1 MTVDGNANNDKDNI
15 KTIMV
20 ILIIIPVDTNT

>member
-1 MTVDGNANNDKDNI
+1 MIVDGNANNDKDNI
-15 KTIMV
+15 KIIMV